1 MDASRRWHRLYWVK
15 PPWGDYGEILL
26 SGMTAH
32 KPRTREGL
40 LRLERTG
47 PFVPPITLAGL
58 GDLLI
63 TDAFRTSL
71 EESPLAA
78 LAFRPVEKARI
89 VRLRWEH
96 WDWTADDPQE
106 YPDGG
111 EPEAYILDRPHDR
124 ELAMEIG
131 PIWEVLLPS
140 LALSEGLGDGAG
152 LGLGLGLGLGGAPG
166 GARGAPSPGL
176 GLGLGGGLTVGVD
189 VGLGGVTTADLVR
202 DQVHARH
209 IYASQRA
216 REWLERHAGDWLS
229 FAELSEV

>member
-1 MDASRRWHRLYWVK
+1 MDASRRWYRLHWVK

-32 KPRTREGL
+32 RPRTREGL

-63 TDAFRTSL
+63 TNAFRTAL
-71 EESPLAA
+71 EESPLAG
-78 LAFRPVEKARI
+78 LAYRPVEKTRI

-96 WDWTADDPQE
+96 WDWTADDPRE

-140 LALSEGLGDGAG
+140 LAPDGG
-152 LGLGLGLGLGGAPG
+152 IL
-166 GARGAPSPGL
+166 
-176 GLGLGGGLTVGVD
+176 
-189 VGLGGVTTADLVR
+189 ADLVR
-202 DQVHARH
+202 DQAHARD
-209 IYASQRA
+209 IYASQPA
-216 REWLERHAGDWLS
+216 REWLEQHAGDWLS